1 MLINGKAFLSFFY
14 FILHFQTYSCQ
25 CPLSVLNIADNS
37 EICYNT
43 SNISTIMNSFSDA
56 SILFFN
62 SKNEIYFMEGSV
74 EIKYNISM
82 INYEKNN
89 SLIFSEESK
98 FLSRIKFLNLQ
109 ILNLRIVFKC
119 ENSTKIGIFFDF
131 SNETSLSFTVIYCFH
146 QRF

>member
-1 MLINGKAFLSFFY
+1 MLLNGKTFLSFFY
-14 FILHFQTYSCQ
+14 FIVHFHTCSCQ
-25 CPLSVLNIADNS
+25 CPLSVLNVADNS
-37 EICYNT
+37 EICSNT

-62 SKNEIYFMEGSV
+62 SKNEIYFMEGTV

-82 INYEKNN
+82 INSENNN

-98 FLSRIKFLNLQ
+98 FFSRMKFLNLQ

-119 ENSTKIGIFFDF
+119 ENSTKIGNFFDF